1 MIVFSETV
9 DVAGKLTVADIP
21 LLIAHLIASF
31 VMLGFLTFFVY
42 RPFRRWSN
50 ARANKIKTDFDKT
63 QSLLV
68 AAQKKDVLAEQKWN
82 QAQRL
87 TKQML
92 VDTNARSLE
101 EKKTLLREANSLKE
115 QMLNDARLEVVQI
128 RKDAQKEIEQAIL
141 VNAVQLSEK
150 LLTASI
156 DKKKH
161 QQLIGDFLDSL
172 DE

>member
-1 MIVFSETV
+1 
-9 DVAGKLTVADIP
+9 
-21 LLIAHLIASF
+21 
-31 VMLGFLTFFVY
+31 
-42 RPFRRWSN
+42 
-50 ARANKIKTDFDKT
+50 
-63 QSLLV
+63 
-68 AAQKKDVLAEQKWN
+68 
-82 QAQRL
+82 
-87 TKQML
+87 ML